1 MFQVPDEKELL
12 WGSRPPLLP
21 PAISDRL
28 FGEPEER
35 DSEDLGTEEH
45 TFDYSEE
52 EIDTPDRDK
61 RAYKASAD
69 DTQASV
75 HFSRADL
82 KYRCSD
88 EAHHGAAQK

>member
-21 PAISDRL
+21 PTISDRL

-35 DSEDLGTEEH
+35 DSENLGTQEL
-45 TFDYSEE
+45 TYDYPEE

-61 RAYKASAD
+61 RAYEASAD

-75 HFSRADL
+75 HFSRAYL
-82 KYRCSD
+82 KCRCSSED
-88 EAHHGAAQK
+88 HHGVAQE